1 MSVTVSHPS
10 VDVVIAAH
18 DPLRRVDRAVASALS
33 GSDGEVRVTV
43 VSHGRPASD
52 FTAVLGHHLSDAR
65 VRVVEFFDGIR
76 SPAGPF
82 NHGIG
87 LADADY
93 VSIMGSDDFVEEQ
106 AVVKWL
112 AHARARRTDYL
123 MPVLRDQG
131 GAVWRDPLTRP
142 RRHER
147 LELVRD
153 RLAYRA
159 APLGLIRRSVI
170 PSPTPLTP
178 GLETGED
185 IDLGLRLCIA
195 SERIDVGVGLP
206 AYIIGGDAPQRVTLQ
221 TRSAA
226 EEFRAL
232 TRLSAREWISA
243 APLRQRRAVAIK
255 LWRMNVIPAIVV
267 RAGAQWGPA
276 DLAALEEVARWLEET
291 APGARG
297 RLSVPEGRIARAALH
312 PTPAGLDSSVAAARG
327 AGPLSR
333 VRTADPTKMLSID
346 GPLRRVIRL
355 RMPA

>member
-1 MSVTVSHPS
+1 MSVNVSHPS

-18 DPLRRVDRAVASALS
+18 DPSRRVDRAVASALS

-43 VSHGRPASD
+43 VSHGRPADD
-52 FTAVLGHHLSDAR
+52 FAAVLGPHLGDAR
-65 VRVVEFFDGIR
+65 VRVVEFSDGIR

-87 LADADY
+87 LADAEY
-93 VSIMGSDDFVEEQ
+93 VSIMGSDDFLEDQ
-106 AVVKWL
+106 AMVTWL
-112 AHARARRTDYL
+112 AHARSQRTDYL
-123 MPVLRDQG
+123 MPVLRDQDG
-131 GAVWRDPLTRP
+131 GAWRDPLTRP
-142 RRHER
+142 RRHDR
-147 LELVRD
+147 LDLVRD

-159 APLGLIRRSVI
+159 APLGLIRRSSI

-185 IDLGLRLCIA
+185 IELGLLLCIVA
-195 SERIDVGVGLP
+195 ERIDVGVGLP
-206 AYIIGGDAPQRVTLQ
+206 AYVIGGDAPQRVTLD

-232 TRLSAREWISA
+232 ACLSARAWITRLS
-243 APLRQRRAVAIK
+243 LRQRRAVAIK
-255 LWRMNVIPAIVV
+255 LWRMNVIPAIVT
-267 RAGAQWGPA
+267 RAGTQWASA
-276 DLAALEEVARWLEET
+276 DLAALKEVGRWLEET